1 MKTIRIGNN
10 FITFWSFKKE
20 KVERHPFAFLFL

>member
-1 MKTIRIGNN
+1 MKTIRVGNN

-20 KVERHPFAFLFL
+20 QPSRTFRFLFF